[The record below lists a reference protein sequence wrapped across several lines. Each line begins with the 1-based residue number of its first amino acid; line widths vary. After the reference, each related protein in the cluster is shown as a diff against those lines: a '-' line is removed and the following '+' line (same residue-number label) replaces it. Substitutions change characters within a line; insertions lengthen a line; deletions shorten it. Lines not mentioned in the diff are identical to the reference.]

1 MQYVQRLLS
10 IGLPYSEAVSICH
23 SMEKEGRLEEY
34 VAQQE
39 REYAR
44 EIIREAEKDGIF
56 EF

>member
-1 MQYVQRLLS
+1 MKYVQRLMS

-34 VAQQE
+34 VVQQE

-44 EIIREAEKDGIF
+44 TIIQDADAEGIF
-56 EF
+56 E